1 MADTS
6 KPAFTAGIVLG
17 VLYLV
22 CAVLAVPAEAI
33 LLLAA
38 PFLCGLLA
46 VYLHSKRSQST
57 LGMGDGV
64 KLGAV
69 TGVIGGLML
78 VVIGAPLVYFI
89 LSAVAGDEIREQLR
103 RSGIELPFG
112 GFLLLVIATAI
123 EAIIGL
129 VLTAI
134 GGLIAAPIF
143 GKR

>member
-6 KPAFTAGIVLG
+6 KPAFTAGIILG

-22 CAVLAVPAEAI
+22 CAVFAVPAEAVV
-33 LLLAA
+33 LLAA
-38 PFLCGLLA
+38 PFLCGILA
-46 VYLHSKRSQST
+46 VYMSGKSSPPAV
-57 LGMGDGV
+57 GMGGGV

-69 TGVIGGLML
+69 TGVIGGLVL
-78 VVIGAPLVYFI
+78 VVIGAPLLYFI

-103 RSGIELPFG
+103 QSGINLPFS

-123 EAIIGL
+123 EAVIGV
-129 VLTAI
+129 VLAAI